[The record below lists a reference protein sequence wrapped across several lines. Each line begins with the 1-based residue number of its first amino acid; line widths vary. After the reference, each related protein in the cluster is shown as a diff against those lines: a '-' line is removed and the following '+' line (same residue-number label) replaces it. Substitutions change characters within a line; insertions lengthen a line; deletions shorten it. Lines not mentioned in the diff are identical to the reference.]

1 VNDIAAAGSTIGT
14 AAPSTPA
21 APVPSLSPSSF
32 DRRLV
37 SLDAFR
43 GFVML
48 SMLLGNLGLEKLA
61 GLPVTGFLYAQLNH
75 VPWVGFHFEDLIL
88 PAFLFIIGIS
98 MAISDDRRRARGEGA
113 RARFLHALRR
123 SLALFALGFL
133 LSWLASGKPYW
144 GAGVLQVLALSYFG
158 AFLFLGLSVR
168 GRAMAFGALLVLYW
182 LFVLLVPVYD
192 VGRNSYEVFKNLV
205 YYIDDAVTGQAT
217 RWGYLYPTITS
228 VAVVVYGSIVGRL
241 LVRRSGHR
249 NFMRTL
255 AILGAAGVASGLALH
270 PVVPVIK
277 RMFTPS
283 YTLFTCGLATLL
295 LLGFYWLI
303 DVRGLKKW
311 SYAFVVLGMNSIFVY
326 MLNGLLS
333 AWLMSAGATLLGPLS
348 GWLGAWID
356 PAAHVFRL
364 AAEWLVCLWLFR
376 KQIFFRL

>member
-1 VNDIAAAGSTIGT
+1 MNDSAAAR
-14 AAPSTPA
+14 AV
-21 APVPSLSPSSF
+21 PVPDL
-32 DRRLV
+32 DRRVL

-48 SMLLGNLGLEKLA
+48 SMLLGNLGLEKLS
-61 GLPVTGFLYAQLNH
+61 GLPVIGFLYAQLNH

-88 PAFLFIIGIS
+88 PAFLFVIGVS

-158 AFLFLGLSVR
+158 GFLFLGLSVR
-168 GRAMAFGALLVLYW
+168 GRAAALGGLLFLYW
-182 LFVLLVPVYD
+182 LFIFLVPVYD
-192 VGRNSYEVFKNLV
+192 VGHNSYVVFKNLV
-205 YYIDDAVTGQAT
+205 FYIDDIVTGQAT

-241 LVRRSGHR
+241 LVKRTGHR
-249 NFMRTL
+249 QFLRTVASLGAGGVAAGL
-255 AILGAAGVASGLALH
+255 AISPA
-270 PVVPVIK
+270 VPIIK

-303 DVRGLKKW
+303 EVRGLKRW
-311 SYAFVVLGMNSIFVY
+311 SFVFVVFGVNSIFVY
-326 MLNGLLS
+326 MLNGLLA
-333 AWLMSAGATLLGPLS
+333 AWLLSVGATLLGPLS

-356 PAAHVFRL
+356 PAANVFRL
-364 AAEWLVCLWLFR
+364 AAEWFVCLWLFSSR
-376 KQIFFRL
+376 IFLKI

>member
-1 VNDIAAAGSTIGT
+1 MNDSAAAR
-14 AAPSTPA
+14 AV
-21 APVPSLSPSSF
+21 PVPDL
-32 DRRLV
+32 DRRVL

-61 GLPVTGFLYAQLNH
+61 GRPVAGFLYAQLNH

-88 PAFLFIIGIS
+88 PAFLFIIGVS
-98 MAISDDRRRARGEGA
+98 MAISDDKRRARGQGRRE
-113 RARFLHALRR
+113 RFLHALRR
-123 SLALFALGFL
+123 SAVLFALGFL

-144 GAGVLQVLALSYFG
+144 GAGVLQVLALSYLG
-158 AFLFLGLSVR
+158 GFLFLGLSLR
-168 GRAMAFGALLVLYW
+168 GRAAAFGALLFLYW
-182 LFVLLVPVYD
+182 LFIFLVPVYD
-192 VGRNSYEVFKNLV
+192 AGRNSYEVFKNLV

-217 RWGYLYPTITS
+217 RLGYLYPTITS

-241 LVRRSGHR
+241 LVNRSGHR
-249 NFMRTL
+249 RFMRTL
-255 AILGAAGVASGLALH
+255 AILGAGGVAAGLAIS

-303 DVRGLKKW
+303 DVRGLKRW
-311 SYAFVVLGMNSIFVY
+311 SFVFVVLGVNSIFVY

-333 AWLMSAGATLLGPLS
+333 TWLMSAGATLLGPLA
-348 GWLGAWID
+348 GRLGAWID
-356 PAAHVFRL
+356 PAANVFRL
-364 AAEWLVCLWLFR
+364 AAEWLACLWLLR
-376 KQIFFRL
+376 KRIFFRL